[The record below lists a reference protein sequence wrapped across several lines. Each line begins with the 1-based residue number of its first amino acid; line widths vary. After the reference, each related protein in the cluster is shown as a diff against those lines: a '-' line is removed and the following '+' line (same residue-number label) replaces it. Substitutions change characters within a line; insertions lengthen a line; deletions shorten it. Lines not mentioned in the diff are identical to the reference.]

1 MKKALQV
8 TLGSVVLVASLQS
21 QAHANKLYDLIGN
34 PPPTKIVPTGTSLVE
49 IGFSF
54 SLPSG
59 VTPPYSATFDKIG
72 FWVNTAANPTK
83 RSATISLYDI
93 TPPAGIDP
101 AVPAPLINQLI
112 GNAGSAPGAIPCN
125 MDGQFCFATI
135 PQQTLVSGRTY
146 LLTSK
151 FSDLNNDN
159 RYYANE
165 LTAPSQVAFLNNTVY
180 GDTWFAPNTTFSPTF
195 NHGAFGP
202 NLGGVVI
209 TGGPIPVPAPLPLF
223 GAGAALAYSR
233 RIKAR
238 IKVSA
243 S

>member
-1 MKKALQV
+1 MKKALQTAV
-8 TLGSVVLVASLQS
+8 GSVLLVAGLQS

-34 PPPTKIVPTGTSLVE
+34 PAPSKIVPTGSSLVE

-59 VTPPYSATFDKIG
+59 ATPPYSATFDKIG
-72 FWVNTAANPTK
+72 FWVNTVANPNL

-93 TPPAGIDP
+93 TNTGPGPGLPPI
-101 AVPAPLINQLI
+101 INQLI
-112 GNAGSAPGAIPCN
+112 GSAPGALPCV
-125 MDGQFCFATI
+125 MDGQFCFANI
-135 PQQTLVSGRTY
+135 PQETLVSGRTY
-146 LLTSK
+146 LLSSK
-151 FSDLNNDN
+151 FSGLNNDN

-165 LTAPSQVAFLNNTVY
+165 LTAPSEVAFLNNTVY
-180 GDTWFAPNTTFSPTF
+180 GDTWFSPNTIFSPTF

-209 TGGPIPVPAPLPLF
+209 TGGPTPVPAPLPLL
-223 GAGAALAYSR
+223 GASAALAYSR

-238 IKVSA
+238 IKVSV